1 MRTLRNAFA
10 SGRIAQAYMLTGVRG
25 VGKTTTARLIAR
37 ALNYEAQ
44 GAEGPTL
51 DMKEEG
57 AHCRAILESRHLDVV
72 EMDAASHTG
81 IDDIRE
87 LIDSAHYKPNIA
99 RYKVYILDEVHMLSK
114 PAFAGLLK
122 TLEEPPEH
130 VKFIFATTEARKVPV
145 TVLSR
150 CQRFDLKR
158 IDIEELIAHLDR
170 VTTSEGARAE
180 RAALALIARAA
191 EGSVRDALSI
201 LDRAIAFGGNEVE
214 AAAVRGLL
222 GLADRTRIFDLME
235 TVLSGDAGGA
245 LTQLAALNR
254 DGAEPGQV
262 IADLADAVHA
272 VTLVKAAGEAS
283 ADPAA
288 SESERARAADLAA
301 RLPMPALAR
310 AWQMLLKGY
319 EEVRGSPR
327 PLAAADMVLVRLAYA
342 ADLPLPGELA
352 RRLADGAGP
361 GSAEAGRSAPNPS
374 RKPAPARAEIRR
386 AEPRPA
392 ARAEPR
398 PAEDEATEPAPPP
411 ELNSFENVV
420 ALAEEK
426 RDLKLKRALTEQVRL
441 VRFKPGTIEINPLPQ
456 APRELGQELMRK
468 LKAWTGRVW
477 IVAVSDDEGA
487 APLGVQRRDQ
497 DARAIAAISE
507 HPAVKEVM
515 QHFPG
520 ARIAAV
526 RPVAEP
532 EPPVEGA
539 EEPEEFKE
547 DGTN

>member
-1 MRTLRNAFA
+1 
-10 SGRIAQAYMLTGVRG
+10 
-25 VGKTTTARLIAR
+25 
-37 ALNYEAQ
+37 
-44 GAEGPTL
+44 
-51 DMKEEG
+51 
-57 AHCRAILESRHLDVV
+57 
-72 EMDAASHTG
+72 
-81 IDDIRE
+81 
-87 LIDSAHYKPNIA
+87 
-99 RYKVYILDEVHMLSK
+99 MLSK

-301 RLPMPALAR
+301 RLPMAAVAR

-342 ADLPLPGELA
+342 ADLPPPGELA
-352 RRLADGAGP
+352 RRMADGAGP
-361 GSAEAGRSAPNPS
+361 ASAEAGRPAPNLS
-374 RKPAPARAEIRR
+374 RKPEPARAEARR
-386 AEPRPA
+386 AEPA

-398 PAEDEATEPAPPP
+398 PASRAEPRPVEDEPTDPAPPP
-411 ELNSFENVV
+411 ELNSFEDVV
-420 ALAEEK
+420 ALAEAK

-497 DARAIAAISE
+497 DARDIAAISE

-532 EPPVEGA
+532 EPPVEAG
-539 EEPEEFKE
+539 EEPEELKE